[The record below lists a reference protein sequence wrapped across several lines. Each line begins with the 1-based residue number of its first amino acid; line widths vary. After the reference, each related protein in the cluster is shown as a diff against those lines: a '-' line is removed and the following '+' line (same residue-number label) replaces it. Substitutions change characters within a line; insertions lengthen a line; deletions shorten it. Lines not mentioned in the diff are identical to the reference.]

1 MADGPTLTKASLTHV
16 TEPDGVHGQQVVAVA
31 KLEVDGVSGG
41 LQGAEALLL
50 LLLLLLLGGA
60 ELLQEVLQE
69 ERVLTHPLDGLQQV
83 GGQIQPVPQ
92 DQLLHLGPQGERSH
106 HEEGGGERRRRGGR
120 REERGVGGG
129 GEDM

>member
-1 MADGPTLTKASLTHV
+1 M
-16 TEPDGVHGQQVVAVA
+16 A

-92 DQLLHLGPQGERSH
+92 DQLLHLGPPGERSH
-106 HEEGGGERRRRGGR
+106 HEEGGGRRRGYVGEEVGGR
-120 REERGVGGG
+120 REEEEEERICRR
-129 GEDM
+129 